1 MAVISVPFDEPWI
14 VSRRAFRFLLKHVM
28 SEELSAEDRYAIE
41 QAIALDG
48 LGLDLKEPAQRT
60 RLAKVIGRVADQV
73 RLDLH
78 NGSLDFEDPH
88 NEFPGLLAELEM
100 KLSDLYK

>member
-14 VSRRAFRFLLKHVM
+14 ISRRAFRFLLETVM
-28 SEELSAEDRYAIE
+28 LEELVAEDRYAIK

-48 LGLDLKEPAQRT
+48 LILEEKDPAQRT
-60 RLAKVIGRVADQV
+60 RLARIVGRVADRM

-78 NGSLDFEDPH
+78 NGLLDLEDPH
-88 NEFPGLLAELEM
+88 DELPDMLADLEM
-100 KLSDLYK
+100 KLSALYE